1 MPSYP
6 IHESLPEVRAA
17 LAGSRRAVLSAPP
30 GSGKTTIVPLEL
42 LDAPW
47 LAGQSILMLEPRRL
61 AARASAERMAALLGE
76 AVGGTVGYSIRFE
89 RAVSAATRVEVVT
102 EGILTR
108 RLQADPMLSGVGLV
122 IFDEFHER
130 NLHGDLA
137 LALCLDG
144 ADALRDDLRILVMSA
159 TLDTE
164 QVSTLLGGAP
174 VIRGEGRSHPVEIHY
189 LSRPVDETMERGVV
203 AGVKRALRET
213 EGDILAFLPGVAE
226 IRRVGHQLGAA
237 LDPAVAI
244 APLYGDLD
252 HGRQL
257 QAIRGTGGRRRVV
270 LATAI
275 AETSLTIEGIGA
287 VVDSGWSRVPR
298 FDPNNGLTRLETVRV
313 SRAGADQRA
322 GRAGRLGPGHCYRL
336 WSPSTHSGLTP
347 HRSPEILEADLAHLV
362 LELLQWG
369 VREPSAIRWMT
380 PPPAG
385 AFGQARD
392 LLRTIGALDGRGGLT
407 PEGGRMAALGVHPRL
422 AAMMLRGAAS
432 GQQILAT
439 DLAALVS
446 ERDIMR
452 RVAGEIGPVDLGLR
466 LEHLNRWRAK
476 EGGGGGAG
484 VIDRAACARVDHAS
498 REWRKRV
505 GRPAGAGSDAPRLSA
520 GGLLAHAYP
529 DRIAQ
534 AAGGAGTRYRLVG
547 GRAAGLDGG
556 DSLAGSGY
564 LVVPDLDAGRK
575 EGRIFLAVPILLDE
589 ILSIRAGAITHRQE
603 VRWDPG
609 ADRVIAVDEQRLE
622 RLTLS
627 RERLE
632 RPDPERV
639 AEAMLSGIRIMG
651 IDALP
656 WNREARRWQ
665 SRLLCLREWD
675 DAGEWPDV
683 TDEALMDGLESWLGP
698 WLQGVTRREQLKQ
711 LDLLAIL
718 KGMLDWR
725 SRERMEALAPER
737 LRVPSGSLKRIEYRS
752 GVAPVLAVRLQ
763 EMFGCTDTPRI
774 CGGRVPLVLHLLSPA
789 QRPVQVTQDLR
800 GFWEKTYEEVR
811 KELKGRYPKHYW
823 PEDPFDASATAGVRP
838 KKPKDRP

>member
-1 MPSYP
+1 MQPYP
-6 IHESLPEVRAA
+6 IHEVLPEILSA
-17 LAGSRRAVLSAPP
+17 LAVSRRAVLCAPP

-47 LAGQSILMLEPRRL
+47 LAGRSIVMLEPRRL
-61 AARASAERMAALLGE
+61 AARASAERMAALRGE
-76 AVGGTVGYSIRFE
+76 AVGGTVGYAIRFE
-89 RAVSAATRVEVVT
+89 RAVSAATRIEVVT

-159 TLDTE
+159 TLDAE
-164 QVSTLLGGAP
+164 QVSGLLGNAP
-174 VIRGEGRSHPVEIHY
+174 VVRGEGRSHPVEIHY
-189 LSRPVDETMERGVV
+189 LSRPADEAMERGVV

-213 EGDILAFLPGVAE
+213 GGDLLVFLPGVAE
-226 IRRVGHQLGAA
+226 IRRVGQRLGAE
-237 LDPAVAI
+237 LDPGVAV
-244 APLYGDLD
+244 APLYGDLE

-257 QAIRGTGGRRRVV
+257 HAIRRSGSRRRVV

-298 FDPNNGLTRLETVRV
+298 FDPNTGLTRLETVRV

-336 WSPSTHSGLTP
+336 WSPAIHSGLTP
-347 HRSPEILEADLAHLV
+347 HRPPEILEADLAHLV
-362 LELLQWG
+362 LELVQWG
-369 VREPSAIRWMT
+369 VREPSDLRWIS

-385 AFGQARD
+385 AFAQARD
-392 LLRTIGALDGRGGLT
+392 LLRAIGALDGRGRLT
-407 PEGGRMAALGVHPRL
+407 PEGTRMAALAVHPRL

-432 GQQILAT
+432 GQRALAT

-446 ERDIMR
+446 ERDIVR
-452 RVAGEIGPVDLGLR
+452 RIPGGANPVDLELR
-466 LEHLNRWRAK
+466 LDLLDRWRAK
-476 EGGGGGAG
+476 AGGDRGDG
-484 VIDRAACARVDHAS
+484 VDTAACARVDRAS
-498 REWRKRV
+498 REWRKRL
-505 GRPAGAGSDAPRLSA
+505 GPPDGTGSDATLSA
-520 GGLLAHAYP
+520 GGLLAHGYP

-534 AAGGAGTRYRLVG
+534 AAGGDGTRYRLVG
-547 GRAAGLDGG
+547 GRAAGIDEA
-556 DSLAGSGY
+556 DPLAGSGY
-564 LVVPDLDAGRK
+564 LVAPHLDAGRK
-575 EGRIFLAVPILLDE
+575 EGRIFLAAPILLE
-589 ILSIRAGAITHRQE
+589 EIRAIRAQVITHHQE
-603 VRWDPG
+603 VRWDPD
-609 ADRVIAVDEQRLE
+609 AERVVASDEERLD

-627 RERLE
+627 REKLE

-639 AEAMLSGIRIMG
+639 AEAMLSGVRTMG
-651 IDALP
+651 IDSLP
-656 WNREARRWQ
+656 WNQEARRWQ
-665 SRLLCLREWD
+665 SRLLCLREWGA
-675 DAGEWPDV
+675 AGEWPDV
-683 TDEALMDGLESWLGP
+683 TDDALMAGLENWLGP
-698 WLQGVTRREQLKQ
+698 WLQGVTRREQLQ
-711 LDLLAIL
+711 RLDLPAIL

-737 LRVPSGSLKRIEYRS
+737 LRVPSGSLKRIEYRP
-752 GVAPVLAVRLQ
+752 GAAPVLAVRLQ
-763 EMFGCTDTPRI
+763 EMFGCTDTPRV

-800 GFWEKTYEEVR
+800 GFWENTYREVR

-823 PEDPFDASATAGVRP
+823 PEEPLKASPTARVRP
-838 KKPKDRP
+838 KSPDTP